1 MRTIL
6 CAFLFLGALALQAA
20 GIIIATPAV
29 PARNTVVTFSLTG
42 VSTGLVDWD
51 FGDGQAQAGGM
62 IVTHAYRA
70 NGLFPVRATYV
81 PIGAQS
87 PTSTFL
93 QLHVANLT
101 GPAAPFTVSSLR
113 LRWEDGRTD
122 QSVDRDFLPLIA
134 YADLKFE
141 GTGLFQAQW
150 TLDGI
155 PIGIFT
161 EQLAF
166 ANTVVFDTRRLI
178 PLPTTEPGEHIVSL
192 QILSPQVTF
201 QVPRIRYFVR
211 MESQEPPRVDSVSP
225 AILTPGQELE
235 LRLSGRKLAKGVR
248 LYFGRGI
255 AIVAPPT
262 FPEPGQAVVRIFVSP
277 TARTTLRKITV
288 VGPSGRSQGPAT
300 VQVLAPPPPPG
311 ATLPGS

>member
-1 MRTIL
+1 MRTLL
-6 CAFLFLGALALQAA
+6 CAFLLLGALALQAA
-20 GIIIATPAV
+20 GIILATPAV
-29 PARNTVVTFSLTG
+29 PAKNTLVTFTLTG
-42 VSTGLVDWD
+42 VTTGLVDWD
-51 FGDGQAQAGGM
+51 FGDGKGQAGGV
-62 IVTHAYRA
+62 VTTHTYRA

-81 PIGAQS
+81 PIGS
-87 PTSTFL
+87 PALTTTLL
-93 QLHVANLT
+93 QLRVANLT
-101 GPAAPFTVSSLR
+101 GPAAPFTISSLR

-122 QSVDRDFLPLIA
+122 QTVDRDFLPLIA

-211 MESQEPPRVDSVSP
+211 LESQEPPRVDSVSP
-225 AILTPGQELE
+225 AILTTGQELE
-235 LRLSGRKLAKGVR
+235 LRLTGRKLARGVR
-248 LYFGRGI
+248 FYFGRGI
-255 AIVAPPT
+255 AVVAPPT

-300 VQVLAPPPPPG
+300 VQVSPPAPPSGG
-311 ATLPGS
+311 ALPSP

>member
-1 MRTIL
+1 MRTLL
-6 CAFLFLGALALQAA
+6 CAFLLFGALALQAA

-29 PARNTVVTFSLTG
+29 PAKNTVVTFTLSG
-42 VSTGLVDWD
+42 VTTPLVDWD
-51 FGDGQAQAGGM
+51 FGDGQGQAGGQ
-62 IVTHAYRA
+62 VTTHTFRA

-81 PIGAQS
+81 PLGAQS
-87 PTSTFL
+87 PTSTLL

-101 GPAAPFTVSSLR
+101 GPAAPFTISSLR

-150 TLDGI
+150 TVDGI

-166 ANTVVFDTRRLI
+166 ANTVVFDTRRLL
-178 PLPTTEPGEHIVSL
+178 PLPTTDPGEHIVSL
-192 QILSPQVTF
+192 QILSPPVTF

-211 MESQEPPRVDSVSP
+211 MESQEPPRVDSVTPST
-225 AILTPGQELE
+225 LLPGQEME
-235 LRLSGRKLAKGVR
+235 LRLTGRKLAKGVR

-255 AIVAPPT
+255 AIVAPLH
-262 FPEPGQAVVRIFVSP
+262 FPEPGQAVVRVFVSP
-277 TARTTLRKITV
+277 TARTTLRKVTV

-300 VQVLAPPPPPG
+300 IQVVPPAQPPG
-311 ATLPGS
+311 GTQPAP

>member
-1 MRTIL
+1 MRIIL
-6 CAFLFLGALALQAA
+6 CAFLLLGTLALQAA

-29 PARNTVVTFSLTG
+29 PAKDTVVTFTLTG

-51 FGDGQAQAGGM
+51 FGDGQAQAGGV
-62 IVTHAYRA
+62 VTAHTYRA

-81 PIGAQS
+81 PIGSQT
-87 PTSTFL
+87 PTTTFL
-93 QLHVANLT
+93 QLHVTYPT
-101 GPAAPFTVSSLR
+101 GPAAPFSVTSLR

-178 PLPTTEPGEHIVSL
+178 PLPTTNPGEHIVSL
-192 QILSPQVTF
+192 RILSPQVTF

-211 MESQEPPRVDSVSP
+211 MESQESPRVDSVSP
-225 AILTPGQELE
+225 ATLTPGQEVE
-235 LRLSGRKLAKGVR
+235 LHLTGRRLTKGVR

-255 AIVAPPT
+255 AVVAPPH
-262 FPEPGQAVVRIFVSP
+262 FPAPGQAVVRIFVSP

-300 VQVLAPPPPPG
+300 VQVLAPSSPPR
-311 ATLPGS
+311 AAAPGS

>member
-1 MRTIL
+1 MRTLL
-6 CAFLFLGALALQAA
+6 CAFLLLSTLALHAA
-20 GIIIATPAV
+20 GVILATPAV
-29 PARNTVVTFSLTG
+29 PAKGTLVTFTLTG
-42 VSTGLVDWD
+42 VTAGLVNWD
-51 FGDGQAQAGGM
+51 FGDGQVQAGGM
-62 IVTHAYRA
+62 VATHAYGA
-70 NGLFPVRATYV
+70 TGLYPVRATYV
-81 PIGAQS
+81 PIGAQT
-87 PTSTFL
+87 PTTILL

-101 GPAAPFTVSSLR
+101 GPAAPFTISSLR

-150 TLDGI
+150 TVDGI

-192 QILSPQVTF
+192 QVLSPQVSF

-211 MESQEPPRVDSVSP
+211 MEAQEPPRVDTVSP
-225 AILTPGQELE
+225 AILTAGQEME
-235 LRLSGRKLAKGVR
+235 LRLTGRKLTKGVR

-255 AIVAPPT
+255 AVVAPPR
-262 FPEPGQAVVRIFVSP
+262 FPDPGQAVVRVFVSP
-277 TARTTLRKITV
+277 TARASLRKITA

-300 VQVLAPPPPPG
+300 VQVMPPALPSGATPPG
-311 ATLPGS
+311 S

>member
-6 CAFLFLGALALQAA
+6 CAFLLLGTLALQAA

-29 PARNTVVTFSLTG
+29 PAKDTLVTFTLTG
-42 VSTGLVDWD
+42 VTAGLVNWD
-51 FGDGQAQAGGM
+51 FGDGQVLAGGM
-62 IVTHAYRA
+62 VATHAYRTT
-70 NGLFPVRATYV
+70 GLFPVRATYV
-81 PIGAQS
+81 PIGAQT
-87 PTSTFL
+87 PTTTLL
-93 QLHVANLT
+93 QLHVASLT
-101 GPAAPFTVSSLR
+101 GPAAPFTISSLR

-150 TLDGI
+150 TVDGI

-192 QILSPQVTF
+192 QVLSPQVTF

-211 MESQEPPRVDSVSP
+211 MESQELPRVDSVSP
-225 AILTPGQELE
+225 AILTPGQEME
-235 LRLSGRKLAKGVR
+235 LRLTGRKLAKGVR

-255 AIVAPPT
+255 AVVAPPH
-262 FPEPGQAVVRIFVSP
+262 FPGPGQAVVRVFVSP

-288 VGPSGRSQGPAT
+288 VGPSGRSHGPAT
-300 VQVLAPPPPPG
+300 VQVLAPSLPPG
-311 ATLPGS
+311 ATLSGS